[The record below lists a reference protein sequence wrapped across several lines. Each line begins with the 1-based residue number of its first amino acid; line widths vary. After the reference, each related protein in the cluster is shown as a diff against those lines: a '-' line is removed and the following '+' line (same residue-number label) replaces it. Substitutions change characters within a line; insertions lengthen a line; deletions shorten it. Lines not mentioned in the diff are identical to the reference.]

1 MSLPTEV
8 VVVRTRARPMSPEER
23 RSAILD
29 AAIPLLRENGREVST
44 KQLAEAAGVAEGT
57 LFRAFGDKEAI
68 IAAAV
73 ERYFDPEP
81 LRNALRAVD
90 PAEPTVDKIRQVLE
104 LLGVRF
110 AGVIGFMSALRH
122 QVEPPPRRERPE
134 SDWLDIL
141 ASTFRRDELGIP
153 VETLG
158 FYLRLL
164 AFGAAM
170 PPITSAHAFTL
181 DELLELVTRGVL
193 PPAASDSESGKD

>member
-1 MSLPTEV
+1 MT
-8 VVVRTRARPMSPEER
+8 PEER

-29 AAIPLLRENGREVST
+29 AAIPLLRAHGREMST
-44 KQLAEAAGVAEGT
+44 RQLAEAAGVAEGT
-57 LFRAFGDKEAI
+57 LFRAFGDKDAI

-81 LRNALRAVD
+81 LRNALRSID

-104 LLGVRF
+104 LLRARF

-122 QVEPPPRRERPE
+122 QVEPPPRPERPE

-141 ASTFRRDELGIP
+141 ARLFRPDELAIP

-181 DELLELVTRGVL
+181 EELLQLVTHGVL
-193 PPAASDSESGKD
+193 PPAASTSPSGSGKKD

>member
-1 MSLPTEV
+1 MT
-8 VVVRTRARPMSPEER
+8 PEER

-29 AAIPLLRENGREVST
+29 AAIPLLRAHGREVST
-44 KQLAEAAGVAEGT
+44 RQLAEASGVAEGT
-57 LFRAFGDKEAI
+57 LFRAFGDKDAI

-73 ERYFDPEP
+73 RRYFDPEP
-81 LRNALRAVD
+81 LRNALRAID
-90 PAEPTVDKIRQVLE
+90 PDEPTVDKIRQVLE
-104 LLGVRF
+104 LLRARF

-122 QVEPPPRRERPE
+122 QVEPPPRPERPE

-141 ASTFRRDELGIP
+141 AHLFRPDELAIP

-164 AFGAAM
+164 AFGTAM

-181 DELLELVTRGVL
+181 DELLHLVTQGVL
-193 PPAASDSESGKD
+193 PAAASTSPSASGKKN